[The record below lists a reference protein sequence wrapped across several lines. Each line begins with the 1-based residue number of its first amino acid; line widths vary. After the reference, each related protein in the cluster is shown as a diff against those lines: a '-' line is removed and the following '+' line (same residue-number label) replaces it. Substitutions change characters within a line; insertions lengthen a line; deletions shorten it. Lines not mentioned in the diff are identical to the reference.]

1 MWFATEGKKEPETQS
16 IETLSAMLV
25 DQFNQLNAKID
36 AVIELNQSLLK
47 LQKESLQ
54 PSAKNYAQRAEF
66 KIAPDAMSLLSLP
79 ASLRKTVMVLYK
91 REEATA
97 ADLASETKRMRAVE
111 SAAANQLVRMG
122 YLKKRREGRDVLF
135 YVEPPVE
142 LIK

>member
-1 MWFATEGKKEPETQS
+1 MKRQKKPKSQS
-16 IETLSAMLV
+16 IETLLVMLV

-36 AVIELNQSLLK
+36 TVIELSQSLLK
-47 LQKESLQ
+47 LQKESL
-54 PSAKNYAQRAEF
+54 PSSVKDYAQRAEF
-66 KIAPDAMSLLSLP
+66 KIAPDVMSLLSLP
-79 ASLRKTVMVLYK
+79 ASLRKTAMVLYK

-135 YVEPPVE
+135 YVEPLVE